1 MLVSK
6 QQVID
11 LTRRLREDGAEDARR
26 KLEQLAAQRIE
37 EGRPHH
43 NQLVWMARNA
53 IEAAR

>member
-6 QQVID
+6 KQVISMAK
-11 LTRRLREDGAEDARR
+11 RLREDGAEDARG